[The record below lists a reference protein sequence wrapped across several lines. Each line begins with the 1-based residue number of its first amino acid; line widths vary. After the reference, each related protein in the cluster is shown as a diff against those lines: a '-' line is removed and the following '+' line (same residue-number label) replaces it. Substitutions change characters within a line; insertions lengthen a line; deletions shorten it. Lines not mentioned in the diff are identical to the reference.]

1 MKLFRQNRKLIKEL
15 LLYGI
20 IGGLC
25 STIDT
30 IVFLFLRQLNMGVFI
45 ANFISVNVGIIG
57 SFILNTFLN
66 FKVYDYLLKRAI
78 TFFII
83 GYCGLGLSMLIM
95 YLGIEVFDYKELVVK
110 IFSIILV
117 ALFQFILNKLV
128 TYRKGN
134 SLDR

>member
-1 MKLFRQNRKLIKEL
+1 
-15 LLYGI
+15 
-20 IGGLC
+20 
-25 STIDT
+25 
-30 IVFLFLRQLNMGVFI
+30 MGVFI